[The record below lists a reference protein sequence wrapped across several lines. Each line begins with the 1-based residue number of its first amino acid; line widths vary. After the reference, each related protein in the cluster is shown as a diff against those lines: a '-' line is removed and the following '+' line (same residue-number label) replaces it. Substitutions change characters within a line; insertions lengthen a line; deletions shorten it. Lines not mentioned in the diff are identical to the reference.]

1 MDYGLRMMLG
11 GGMFFWI
18 IPLILV
24 VIVIFSAF
32 KAFGPKRLQTNTM
45 DDPLEIIKIRF
56 AKGELTEEEYL
67 KIKKQLDR

>member
-1 MDYGLRMMLG
+1 MDYGLRMTLG

-32 KAFGPKRLQTNTM
+32 KAFGPERLHSNTM
-45 DDPLEIIKIRF
+45 DDPLEILNIRF
-56 AKGELTEEEYL
+56 AKGELTEEE
-67 KIKKQLDR
+67 